1 MTQLL
6 VNGFEQKKATGM
18 KLLDGYKELFFVKV
32 DLSRRLDNL
41 GKQGVVSQYKD
52 QHKTIHL
59 PNQPEQ
65 CYLQD
70 VQDFLLLERQN
81 KIKEWR
87 EKFDGQQ
94 TITCTLTTNRPRSS
108 KYTCANPPLQ

>member
-1 MTQLL
+1 M
-6 VNGFEQKKATGM
+6 
-18 KLLDGYKELFFVKV
+18 KV

-52 QHKTIHL
+52 QHRTIHL

-81 KIKEWR
+81 KIKEWM

-94 TITCTLTTNRPRSS
+94 TMTCTNLATIRPRSS
-108 KYTCANPPLQ
+108 KYTFATPPLQ